1 MGQLDDELALFVF
14 LTALKGVLIFPAQG
28 CLAVLAVD
36 ICYSMQ
42 AREQDSL
49 LRRTT
54 PDVDHGVEE
63 VSSALAALEGLGDEL
78 VVVGQVSSAVD
89 AAVGPVAA
97 WQVGL
102 KSLGARHSDHGRC
115 WRAVQEGTASP
126 GRLTGK
132 APQHTGEGR
141 GGRWVGRH
149 TPLMGRKGRFST

>member
-1 MGQLDDELALFVF
+1 MVWCH
-14 LTALKGVLIFPAQG
+14 K
-28 CLAVLAVD
+28 
-36 ICYSMQ
+36 
-42 AREQDSL
+42 
-49 LRRTT
+49 
-54 PDVDHGVEE
+54 
-63 VSSALAALEGLGDEL
+63 AAGYLGDEL

-149 TPLMGRKGRFST
+149 TPEQAGHERRWLDRACVIAAS